1 MLMNLPESSRE
12 FQRLLRLRTYPVGVR
27 LCPAEEELAQGKVPA
42 VKLTLCQ
49 MIKGAAHAGWQLACP
64 KDQMGCFTAQL
75 ILGFR
80 QQTEKDVEHHVRQ
93 FTDDE
98 QVARRMIENKPKLPF
113 GQMAGVLTGP
123 LGEFPP
129 DVLVFVVDA
138 LQALGLIEAYTYSTG
153 ESLSFVNG
161 VSSAACSY
169 GVVAAYQ
176 SGKPNL
182 AIPCVGAK
190 RYGQLQDNELLF
202 TVPLAVAETMLA
214 NAQAMEQGGKWPIPI
229 VGGFLSPTIPVN
241 YVLK

>member
-1 MLMNLPESSRE
+1 MSTNLSESSRE
-12 FQRLLRLRTYPVGVR
+12 FQRLLRLRTCPVGVR
-27 LCPAEEELAQGKVPA
+27 LCSSEEDLAQGKVPA

-75 ILGFR
+75 MLGFR
-80 QQTEKDVEHHVRQ
+80 EQTEEDVEHHVRQ
-93 FTDDE
+93 FTDNK

-123 LGEFPP
+123 LGGFSP
-129 DVLVFVVDA
+129 DVVVFVVDA

-153 ESLSFVNG
+153 ENLSFVNG

-169 GVVAAYQ
+169 GVIATYQ
-176 SGKPNL
+176 SGRPNL
-182 AIPCVGAK
+182 SIPCVGAK

-202 TVPLAVAETMLA
+202 TVPLAVSEAMLA

>member
-1 MLMNLPESSRE
+1 MSTNWTELSPE

-27 LCPAEEELAQGKVPA
+27 LCPSEEELTQGRVPA

-49 MIKGAAHAGWQLACP
+49 MIKGAAHASWQLACP
-64 KDQMGCFTAQL
+64 REQMGCFTAQL

-80 QQTEKDVEHHVRQ
+80 QQTEKDVEHHMRQ

-123 LGEFPP
+123 LGGFPP
-129 DVLVFVVDA
+129 DVVVFVVDA

-202 TVPLAVAETMLA
+202 TVPLAAAETMLA
-214 NAQAMEQGGKWPIPI
+214 NAQAMERGGKWPIPI

>member
-1 MLMNLPESSRE
+1 
-12 FQRLLRLRTYPVGVR
+12 
-27 LCPAEEELAQGKVPA
+27 
-42 VKLTLCQ
+42 
-49 MIKGAAHAGWQLACP
+49 
-64 KDQMGCFTAQL
+64 MGCFTAQL

-80 QQTEKDVEHHVRQ
+80 EQTEKDVEHHVRQ

-113 GQMAGVLTGP
+113 GQVAGVLTGP
-123 LGEFPP
+123 LGEFLP
-129 DVLVFVVDA
+129 DVVVFVVDA

-169 GVVAAYQ
+169 GVVASYQ

-182 AIPCVGAK
+182 SIPCVGAK

-202 TVPLAVAETMLA
+202 AVPLAQAEVMLA

-229 VGGFLSPTIPVN
+229 VGGFLSPTTPVS
-241 YVLK
+241 YVLPREEE